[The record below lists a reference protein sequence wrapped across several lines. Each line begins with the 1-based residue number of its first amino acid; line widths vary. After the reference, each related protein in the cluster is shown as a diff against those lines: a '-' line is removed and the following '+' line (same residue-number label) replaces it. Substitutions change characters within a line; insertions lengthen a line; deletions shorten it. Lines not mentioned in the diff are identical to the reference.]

1 MYNINLAN
9 NKQHQSQSNKNLV
22 QVLAV
27 VVVLNIAYMLGYHLF
42 FSQTGEQSYTMT
54 HRGFYTLFSMPL
66 LTMCIVAI
74 AGILVQSSAKLQI
87 SIRVRS
93 FLKGLSLLSI
103 SCYLLFMGTHFLIGL
118 PINIEGTSAIFLPFL
133 FIGLFLSIGFYKE

>member
-1 MYNINLAN
+1 MNTNLAN

-27 VVVLNIAYMLGYHLF
+27 VVVLNIVYVLAYHSF
-42 FSQTGEQSYTMT
+42 FSQIGEQSYTMT
-54 HRGFYTLFSMPL
+54 HRGFYTLFSVPL

-74 AGILVQSSAKLQI
+74 IGVFVQSWATLQV
-87 SIRVRS
+87 SIRVRL

-133 FIGLFLSIGFYKE
+133 FIGLFFSIGFHKE